1 MPNSFLGTWRGRETP
16 GICTPVRIEIGGIC
30 RGVESYRMLDRGK
43 REKGANEVTQWV
55 KALAAK
61 PDYP

>member
-1 MPNSFLGTWRGRETP
+1 M
-16 GICTPVRIEIGGIC
+16 RIEIGGIC